1 MEEGRREV
9 EEGGREVKE
18 GRREAAGENSMEKGK
33 RESVTDL
40 LYALQSNLGNITAFV
55 MCSGVD
61 KCHMCA
67 MFGVAQYRDPVG
79 EFVACLHMGGALT
92 ARWEGE
98 DRHSTY
104 NTT

>member
-1 MEEGRREV
+1 
-9 EEGGREVKE
+9 
-18 GRREAAGENSMEKGK
+18 
-33 RESVTDL
+33 
-40 LYALQSNLGNITAFV
+40 

-61 KCHMCA
+61 MCHMCA

-79 EFVACLHMGGALT
+79 EFVACLHMGGVLT

-104 NTT
+104 NTTQDAYGNPGKFRSWDIM

>member
-40 LYALQSNLGNITAFV
+40 LYALQSNLGNITA
-55 MCSGVD
+55 
-61 KCHMCA
+61 
-67 MFGVAQYRDPVG
+67 Y
-79 EFVACLHMGGALT
+79 L
-92 ARWEGE
+92 
-98 DRHSTY
+98 
-104 NTT
+104 